1 MRRPDN
7 MAPPVFGVSG
17 GVGEEPYPWL
27 GRVEI
32 EPHWEFPLGSRLG
45 ELATVSLEDL
55 STTSVLGLHDEVPG
69 LWELFV
75 EFRDVVEVFFH
86 DRSCDHHLF
95 RLTPR
100 ARVANM

>member
-1 MRRPDN
+1 MRRPDH

-17 GVGEEPYPWL
+17 GVGEDPYPWL

-32 EPHWEFPLGSRLG
+32 EPHRKFPLSGRLG
-45 ELATVSLEDL
+45 ELATVPLKDL
-55 STTSVLGLHDEVPG
+55 STASVLGLHDEVPG